1 MPRCR
6 TAHFLIDRA
15 YTVSDCSVST
25 TTRLYLFAPQYVQSI
40 SAILR
45 ATVTITPRISLQA
58 FAQLFTEGL
67 AYGDPLRAVVGPA
80 IRLDQLTRATAADQ
94 APSLDDRNADLSM
107 N

>member
-1 MPRCR
+1 
-6 TAHFLIDRA
+6 
-15 YTVSDCSVST
+15 
-25 TTRLYLFAPQYVQSI
+25 VQSI

-107 N
+107 NLVLRWEWRLGSTLYLVYAHQTAGSAESTDHQL